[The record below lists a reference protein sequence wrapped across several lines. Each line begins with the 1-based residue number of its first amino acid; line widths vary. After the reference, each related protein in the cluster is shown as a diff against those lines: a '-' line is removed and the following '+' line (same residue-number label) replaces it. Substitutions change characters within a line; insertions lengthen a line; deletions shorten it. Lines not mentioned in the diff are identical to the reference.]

1 MVVMAHGDARSA
13 GLWRLVEVQHGVV
26 SRDQLLDFG
35 VSAAAI
41 RHRVTC
47 GRLHP
52 LLRGV
57 YAVGRP
63 GVPER
68 GQWMAAVLAAG
79 PGALLSHG
87 SAASLWGLAPQA
99 PTRTEVTV
107 SPGRSARTPGLRVH
121 RRAPIPSHRTRR
133 LGIPV
138 TTPARTLVDIACRLG
153 QEARERAVADADR
166 LGLIDPEAL
175 RAWIS
180 ECPSMRGIAV
190 LRDSLDRQT
199 YTLTDSRL
207 EQRFLPIS
215 RRAGLPPPRTQV
227 RLGRYRVDF
236 YWPQL
241 GLVVETDGLRYHRT
255 ADQQTRDRVRD
266 QFHLAAG
273 RTPLRFTHAQV
284 VLEPS
289 QVERT
294 LRAVAGRLAEAPNG
308 LE

>member
-1 MVVMAHGDARSA
+1 M
-13 GLWRLVEVQHGVV
+13 V
-26 SRDQLLDFG
+26 SREQLLDFG
-35 VSAAAI
+35 VPAAAI
-41 RHRVTC
+41 RHRVAR

-63 GVPER
+63 GVSES
-68 GQWMAAVLAAG
+68 GHWMAAVLAAG

-87 SAASLWGLAPQA
+87 SAASLWGLLPQA
-99 PTRTEVTV
+99 PARTEVTV
-107 SPGRSARTPGLRVH
+107 PPGRSARTPGLCVH

-175 RAWIS
+175 RAWTS
-180 ECPSMRGIAV
+180 RCPSMRGIAV
-190 LRDSLDRQT
+190 LRDSLDRHT

-207 EQRFLPIS
+207 EQRFLPIA

-255 ADQQTRDRVRD
+255 ADQQARDRVRD

-273 RTPLRFTHAQV
+273 RTPLRFTHTQV
-284 VLEPS
+284 VLEPA

-294 LRAVAGRLAEAPNG
+294 LRAVAGRLREAPNDLKQRPPG
-308 LE
+308 RFARPAAGT